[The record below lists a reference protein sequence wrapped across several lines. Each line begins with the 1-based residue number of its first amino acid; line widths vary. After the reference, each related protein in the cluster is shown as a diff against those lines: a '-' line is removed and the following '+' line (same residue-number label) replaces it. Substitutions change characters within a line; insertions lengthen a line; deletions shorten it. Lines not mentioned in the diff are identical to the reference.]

1 MRETR
6 YTVQASPIGPLVLAG
21 AGERLACI
29 GLPAGKGAVTPKPDW
44 LRDDAAFVDA
54 RAQLGAY
61 FDGRLNR
68 FDLNLDPR
76 GTPFQLA
83 VWQALTEIP
92 PGETISY
99 GELARRIAERV
110 GRCLDQAGLTA
121 DRIDALF
128 LTGGSTGL
136 PHVRAALTAGVPHA
150 RVVDG
155 DTFGSVGTGL
165 TIEAAR
171 RAA

>member
-1 MRETR
+1 MEVEGAKIAASETGR
-6 YTVQASPIGPLVLAG
+6 GGVDLDWVEPSLAADLDRTGLV
-21 AGERLACI
+21 
-29 GLPAGKGAVTPKPDW
+29 
-44 LRDDAAFVDA
+44 
-54 RAQLGAY
+54 AQ
-61 FDGRLNR
+61 
-68 FDLNLDPR
+68 
-76 GTPFQLA
+76 T
-83 VWQALTEIP
+83 
-92 PGETISY
+92 
-99 GELARRIAERV
+99 GELSRRIAERI
-110 GRCLDQAGLTA
+110 GRCLAQAGLAA

-136 PHVRAALTAGVPHA
+136 PHVRAALVAGVPRA